1 MGHDLGI
8 RVYLSSTGW
17 SAISI
22 ELGGEEERIQIGQ
35 KSYLEHASE
44 HGHRVERAANGG
56 GDRHH
61 RRTSRASARMEGRR
75 CLVGEGSTGRR

>member
-1 MGHDLGI
+1 LGI

-22 ELGGEEERIQIGQ
+22 ELGGEEERLWIGQ

-44 HGHRVERAANGG
+44 HGHRVERTANGG

-61 RRTSRASARMEGRR
+61 RRTSRASARRWRSGDASSVRGRPE
-75 CLVGEGSTGRR
+75 EGS